1 MSNDTLELYEHHW
14 TVCISLSVCV
24 RVRAR
29 GGSGQRKKK
38 GRAAN
43 DNIKMC
49 VCVSDRIC
57 HHMNS
62 AQSACELNHS
72 KSFHIKQFNGTIPAS
87 EVFIPN
93 PVHNLMAFESLPLP
107 PG

>member
-1 MSNDTLELYEHHW
+1 M
-14 TVCISLSVCV
+14 
-24 RVRAR
+24 R

-43 DNIKMC
+43 DNIKMCVC

-107 PG
+107 SG